1 MNESE
6 TFCLRNLSGIET
18 RFTRDERNDDSILD
32 DEVIY
37 EFEVFPQKVRPLGE
51 SDTLSL
57 ISLVSSNSFRH
68 RPSQLCISVCRLVQL
83 CTPPCE
89 HQSGD
94 KAMVY
99 FVEFVEA
106 ELSQATM
113 EALQRYKFDDKKLDS
128 PTLKIQFVHF
138 PFCLPSNPNDRR

>member
-18 RFTRDERNDDSILD
+18 RFTRDERNDDSIPD

-37 EFEVFPQKVRPLGE
+37 EFEVSPQKRHFVSHLPRQLQL
-51 SDTLSL
+51 LSSPT
-57 ISLVSSNSFRH
+57 IAAVYFR
-68 RPSQLCISVCRLVQL
+68 RRLVQL